1 MSSTATQV
9 LTCLVTIVPLVAVI
23 KKKAKHKF
31 HSTVMF
37 QPLKKFTTL
46 TEVAKFLNNCYD
58 IKLQESMLKITKRY
72 RLRNLAQQH

>member
-1 MSSTATQV
+1 
-9 LTCLVTIVPLVAVI
+9 
-23 KKKAKHKF
+23 
-31 HSTVMF
+31 MF